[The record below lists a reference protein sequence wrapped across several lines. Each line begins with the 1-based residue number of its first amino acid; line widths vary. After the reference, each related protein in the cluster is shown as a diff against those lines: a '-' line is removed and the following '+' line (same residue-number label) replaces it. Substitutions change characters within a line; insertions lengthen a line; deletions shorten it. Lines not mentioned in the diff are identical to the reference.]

1 MVFLTADVSLGFS
14 RLLCPNTRNLHAATM
29 AMVKV
34 TAMKTTIRL
43 TEGVLGERAIHVSNH
58 SSIEETKFI
67 KIGLE

>member
-1 MVFLTADVSLGFS
+1 MVVTAK
-14 RLLCPNTRNLHAATM
+14 TTM
-29 AMVKV
+29 MVKA

-43 TEGVLGERAIHVSNH
+43 TEGVLGKRAIHVSNH